1 MIIRYKPI
9 ARHFSKC
16 ILSVVCIVPP
26 LALQVFP
33 ATFVMQILYVTSHHN
48 ITRNTWTGMGTK
60 DWAGLKGAVFHQGCS
75 PRLPECVSGGKLK
88 GPWKSHFLCMQQW
101 WDCAQKCV
109 SMHKFLGYLGWQIN
123 RRNLQRKAIQQVRW
137 IFAPLTF
144 QVTRLFR
151 DLSGAGGR
159 NLWCVWSS
167 LPLTAELS
175 PH

>member
-1 MIIRYKPI
+1 MHFIHCLHCSSFGSSGLPRHICDADSVCHKSSQYHEKHRNRNGYKGL
-9 ARHFSKC
+9 R
-16 ILSVVCIVPP
+16 
-26 LALQVFP
+26 
-33 ATFVMQILYVTSHHN
+33 
-48 ITRNTWTGMGTK
+48 WTQ
-60 DWAGLKGAVFHQGCS
+60 GAVFHQGCS

-101 WDCAQKCV
+101 WDCARKCV

-123 RRNLQRKAIQQVRW
+123 RRNLQWKAIQKVRW

-144 QVTRLFR
+144 QVTHLFR